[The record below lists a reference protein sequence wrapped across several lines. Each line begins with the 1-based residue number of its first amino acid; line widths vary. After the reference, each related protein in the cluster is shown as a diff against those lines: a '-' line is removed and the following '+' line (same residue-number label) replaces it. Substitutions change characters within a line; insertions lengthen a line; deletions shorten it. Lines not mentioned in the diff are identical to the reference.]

1 VSWTQ
6 HDAISMC
13 EVLESVVPEIGAHV
27 ALTGG
32 CLYKA
37 GRTGGVQRKDCDVL
51 FYRIRQRK
59 CIDMDAM
66 WKELAKFNF
75 VKISGF
81 GWCYKAQY
89 LGKPVDCFF
98 PEGERD
104 ENGNEI
110 EYGVAEANTSCET
123 IEELPF

>member
-1 VSWTQ
+1 MIWTQ

-13 EVLESVVPEIGAHV
+13 EVLESVVPVYGAHV

-37 GRTGGVQRKDCDVL
+37 GRAGNLARKDCDVL

-59 CIDMDAM
+59 CIDMAAM
-66 WKELAKFNF
+66 WQELENYGFKK
-75 VKISGF
+75 VSGF
-81 GWCYKAQY
+81 GWCYKATY
-89 LGKPVDCFF
+89 HGKPVDCFF

-104 ENGNEI
+104 ENGDEI
-110 EYGVAEANTSCET
+110 EYVSAADAIS
-123 IEELPF
+123 ELPF